1 MGKELKILR
10 IMKTLLNQ
18 LLVKNY
24 GKNANIKKEITQEH
38 ILELRLIYFYKN
50 VYALNA
56 EEFYVNKRDK
66 EKDDD
71 FDL

>member
-1 MGKELKILR
+1 MCGWFR
-10 IMKTLLNQ
+10 YPNS
-18 LLVKNY
+18 V
-24 GKNANIKKEITQEH
+24 EH
-38 ILELRLIYFYKN
+38 KLIYFYKN